1 MSQNINNSPENPAQ
15 KLKQLAL
22 IFLKLGIVG
31 FGGPPAHIAM
41 INEEAVVKRNW
52 LSQEQFTE
60 GLAICEMLPG
70 PASTQMGIYT
80 GYVYAGQLG
89 ALTAGLCF
97 ISPAFLIVVALSW
110 GYFRTS
116 ELPQIA
122 DLLLGISPVITAI
135 ILNFCGKLGK
145 KSFKKPSD
153 MAIAIAVFCLTLFL
167 KINILIQFI
176 IAGSI
181 GLLIYRSPPS
191 SSPRHFNSLLLP
203 SLPIYLAQ
211 INSEILTLSS
221 FWGTERIKQFFL
233 PLTIFFLKV
242 GSFIFGGGLVIIPL
256 LEFEVVE
263 NFKWLNHSEFIN
275 GVAIGQVSPGP
286 VVLTAA
292 FIGYKVA
299 GFLGALVA
307 TVAIFTPS
315 FIFIMIAAPFL
326 RRVRQN
332 LAMQNFLKGVNPAVL
347 GATAAAAIPIA
358 QAALWQEKILLS
370 LGGLTILIF
379 ALFALLRYRV
389 ATWKLIILGGIL
401 GLILGTIL

>member
-1 MSQNINNSPENPAQ
+1 VSQSINNFPENLSQ
-15 KLKQLAL
+15 KLRKLAS
-22 IFLKLGIVG
+22 IFLKLGVVG
-31 FGGPPAHIAM
+31 FGGPQAHIAM
-41 INEEAVVKRNW
+41 INEEAVFKRNW
-52 LSQEQFTE
+52 LSQEQFSE

-122 DLLLGISPVITAI
+122 DLFLGISPVITAI
-135 ILNFCGKLGK
+135 VLNFCWKLAK
-145 KSFKKPSD
+145 KSFTKPSD

-176 IAGSI
+176 IAGAI

-191 SSPRHFNSLLLP
+191 NSSKHLNSLLIP

-211 INSEILTLSS
+211 TNSEILTLSS
-221 FWGTERIKQFFL
+221 FWGIERIKQFFL
-233 PLTIFFLKV
+233 PLTIFFFKV

-263 NFKWLNHSEFIN
+263 KLAWLTHNEFIN
-275 GVAIGQVSPGP
+275 GVAIGQISPGP

-315 FIFIMIAAPFL
+315 FIFIMMAAPFL
-326 RRVRQN
+326 TRVRQN
-332 LAMQNFLKGVNPAVL
+332 LAIQNFLKGVNPAVL
-347 GATAAAAIPIA
+347 GVTAAAAIPIA
-358 QAALWQEKILLS
+358 TSALWQEKILLS
-370 LGGLTILIF
+370 LGGLTILIL
-379 ALFALLRYRV
+379 ALLALLRYRV

-401 GLILGTIL
+401 GLILGTSL